1 MKNKKYF
8 AVCFLI
14 AAMVGILA
22 AQPLW
27 ATSIEDEK
35 KKQKAM
41 EEDLKDY
48 QSMLDDL
55 ESLRSDTKAY
65 IQALDEQLTAV
76 TDHLNE
82 LNGQMTAK
90 QAEIDVINQ
99 NLAQQET
106 DINQQYEAM
115 KKRIQFMFE
124 NGNTY
129 YLDMLLGSDSMADFL
144 NRAEYMK
151 EITDYD
157 RNMLDKMKE
166 TKTQIENTKTMLE
179 CL

>member
-14 AAMVGILA
+14 AAIAAILVV
-22 AQPLW
+22 QPLW

-35 KKQKAM
+35 KKQKEM

-48 QSMLDDL
+48 QSMLDNL

-90 QAEIDVINQ
+90 QAEIDEINQ
-99 NLAQQET
+99 NLAQQEA
-106 DINQQYEAM
+106 DIAQQYEAM
-115 KKRIQFMFE
+115 KK
-124 NGNTY
+124 
-129 YLDMLLGSDSMADFL
+129 
-144 NRAEYMK
+144 EYSLCLRT
-151 EITDYD
+151 EIHIILTCYWV
-157 RNMLDKMKE
+157 L
-166 TKTQIENTKTMLE
+166 TVWQIF
-179 CL
+179 